1 MRRTTTAILAFAAI
15 ALIGS
20 DAGSAAALQ
29 APAAA
34 PAAAEGRL
42 IVFGDVALFLGKP
55 GTPGNCAL
63 QSRFKRGEPVGFR
76 AIAIDPVTGER
87 EPSAQFVVHL
97 SYGGQTQDLPMRY
110 RATAAQPERQFW
122 VAKWVV
128 PATAPIGIVRY
139 TVSAKDKNG
148 RTGEWKPFVVE
159 DSQVT
164 IVE

>member
-1 MRRTTTAILAFAAI
+1 MFAFLAVAF
-15 ALIGS
+15 IGS
-20 DAGSAAALQ
+20 DSGSVAAFQGSAGS
-29 APAAA
+29 PAAA
-34 PAAAEGRL
+34 TTASDKL
-42 IVFGDVALFLGKP
+42 IVFGDVTLFLGKP

-63 QSRFKRGEPVGFR
+63 QSRFKKGDPIGFR
-76 AIAIDPVTGER
+76 AVAIDPVTGER

-97 SYGGQTQDLPMRY
+97 TYGGQTQDVPMRY

-128 PATAPIGIVRY
+128 PATAPVGIVRY

-159 DSQVT
+159 DSQIT